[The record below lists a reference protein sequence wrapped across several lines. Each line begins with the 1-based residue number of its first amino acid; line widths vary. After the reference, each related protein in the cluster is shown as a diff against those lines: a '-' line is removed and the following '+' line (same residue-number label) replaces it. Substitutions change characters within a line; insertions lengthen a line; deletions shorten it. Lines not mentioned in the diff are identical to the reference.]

1 MHEGRLTLRAAM
13 RFRSQRWA
21 TACSGSTPLIAKM
34 TNPEETRPGQRDAAF
49 HWSDNDSE
57 WMSWTPKQFIDALD
71 HPLAEAD
78 FKSDMDGLTNAEAL
92 VLVMPCGRSAHLEM
106 GYAAGAGMPNII
118 LMSDG
123 EPELMYW
130 MATRFAIDLDGVVES
145 LKAIES
151 GARS

>member
-1 MHEGRLTLRAAM
+1 
-13 RFRSQRWA
+13 
-21 TACSGSTPLIAKM
+21 
-34 TNPEETRPGQRDAAF
+34 
-49 HWSDNDSE
+49 
-57 WMSWTPKQFIDALD
+57 MSWTPKQFNDALD
-71 HPLAEAD
+71 HPLAEAG

-106 GYAAGAGMPNII
+106 GYAAGAGIPTII

-123 EPELMYW
+123 EPELMYR